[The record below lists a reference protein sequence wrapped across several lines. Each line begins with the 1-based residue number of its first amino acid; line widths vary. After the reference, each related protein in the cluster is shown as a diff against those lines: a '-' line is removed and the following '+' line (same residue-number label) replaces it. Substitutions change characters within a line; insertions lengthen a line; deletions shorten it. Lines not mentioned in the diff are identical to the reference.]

1 MIRTFKNSATRAFVL
16 GGKSK
21 WSGMNE
27 TIARQRFAELHAA
40 TALSDLGNLN
50 SIGLHKLKGDLKEF
64 WSIDINGPWR
74 ILFVFDRGH
83 AYKVHIHDPH

>member
-21 WSGMNE
+21 WSGMDE
-27 TIARQRFAELHAA
+27 TLARLRFAELHAA
-40 TALSDLGNLN
+40 TALPDLGNLN
-50 SIGLHKLKGDLKEF
+50 SVGLHKLKGDLKEF
-64 WSIDINGPWR
+64 WSIDINAPWR
-74 ILFVFDRGH
+74 VLFVFDSGH